1 MFIHNEIR
9 KNLSL
14 FSDICKNHGIKS
26 LYAFGSSVTEQF
38 NPQRSDIDLL
48 VEMEDMDPLEKGEK
62 LLSLWDKLEDFF
74 QRKVDLLTQKS
85 LKNPFLLEKI
95 KQKFYC
101 MTIKEKKY
109 LSDMMR
115 AISLIE
121 SFTANTRSYMEYT
134 VDLKTQSAVERQ
146 LSIIGE
152 ALNQYDKQPERI
164 SLNNTRQIVGFRNR
178 IIHAYD
184 SLDDTLVWAI
194 VVNHLPALK
203 SEVKTLL
210 ENC

>member
-85 LKNPFLLEKI
+85 LKNPFLLENIDKTKI
-95 KQKFYC
+95 LLY
-101 MTIKEKKY
+101 
-109 LSDMMR
+109 DMMR

-146 LSIIGE
+146 LAIIGE

-164 SLNNTRQIVGFRNR
+164 SLNNTRKIVGFRNR